1 MHTTFIYASLKY
13 YKNEREKNLSVEQ
26 QQKNE
31 TSTTY
36 DLKEIEN
43 SLLYK
48 YAERLNDIAVNGSAG
63 TYASCM

>member
-1 MHTTFIYASLKY
+1 MKG
-13 YKNEREKNLSVEQ
+13 KKNLSVEQ
-26 QQKNE
+26 QQKNV